1 MMPSSNSQ
9 KTDADRRTFVK
20 KGLAAGSILGAV
32 TLNSRMAHAASG
44 SEIRVGLIGCGGRG
58 RGAAE
63 NAMNADTNV
72 RIVGLADL
80 YDSSIKACR
89 ESLSKKNVTQFTVE
103 DDRCFVGLDSYKKLL
118 ATDIDVVLIAAPPF
132 YRPEHFEAAVRA
144 GKQIFCEKPIA
155 TDVVGV
161 RRVESACK
169 DADSKGLNVVSG
181 LCWRYDELMLDMMK
195 RVHDGAVGDIVTIQ
209 SNYLT
214 NPVWSKERKP
224 GESEIEYQMRNWM
237 NYVWLSGD
245 HIVEQFIHS
254 LDKAL
259 WLNHDVPPARA
270 YGLGGRL
277 TRNDETEGDIY
288 DHFSVIYEWENGRR
302 CFAHTRQMQDCFN
315 QTDDFVFGTEGKATM
330 CKGIIEGK
338 NPYKHSGEGV
348 QMHQAEQN
356 EFFKAVR
363 GERPRINNGDYMC
376 KSTMMAILGREA
388 CYTGKVISYDDL
400 AKSNLDLSPASF
412 DAADAP
418 KVIVRKPGQYHLD
431 LGKS

>member
-1 MMPSSNSQ
+1 MPSSDSQ
-9 KTDADRRTFVK
+9 NTGADRRTFVK
-20 KGLAAGSILGAV
+20 SGLLAGSVLGAASLQSRMVHAAGDG
-32 TLNSRMAHAASG
+32 
-44 SEIRVGLIGCGGRG
+44 EIKVGLIGCGGRG

-63 NAMNADTNV
+63 NAIYADPKV
-72 RIVGLADL
+72 RIVALADL
-80 YDSSIKACR
+80 YDSSLKACR
-89 ESLSKKNVTQFTVE
+89 ESLSRHASQFKV
-103 DDRCFVGLDSYKKLL
+103 DDEHCFVGLDAYKKLL
-118 ATDIDVVLIAAPPF
+118 ASGVDVVLLAAPPF
-132 YRPEHFEAAVRA
+132 YRPEHFEAAVAA
-144 GKQIFCEKPIA
+144 GMNIFCEKPIA

-169 DADSKGLNVVSG
+169 DADAKGLNVVSG
-181 LCWRYDELMLDMMK
+181 LCWRYDTRMIEMIK

-214 NPVWSKERKP
+214 SPVWMKERKE
-224 GESEIEYQMRNWM
+224 GESEMDYQMRNWL
-237 NYVWLSGD
+237 NYIWLSGD

-277 TRNDETEGDIY
+277 TRSDETQGNIY
-288 DHFSVIYEWENGRR
+288 DHFSVIYEWDNGIR
-302 CFAHTRQMQDCFN
+302 CFAHTRQMPDCFN
-315 QTDDFVFGTEGKATM
+315 QTEDFVFGTQGKATLI
-330 CKGIIEGK
+330 KAIIEGK
-338 NPYKHSGEGV
+338 NPYKHTDEVV

-376 KSTMMAILGREA
+376 KSTMMAILGREV
-388 CYTGKVISYDDL
+388 CYTGKTISYDEL
-400 AKSNLDLSPASF
+400 AKCNLDLSPKSF

-418 KVIVRKPGQYHLD
+418 AVIVPKPGQYELK
-431 LGKS
+431 LA